1 MAASFVPVAVAD
13 VLLSRIVCSA
23 TDQISLNMLAY
34 TVQAVAGAGST
45 LRDAAVLIDTNFAAA
60 IKPCLG
66 VPATYYGVGCRKF
79 IAGGRLSAENSTT
92 ASTGPGTGGAL
103 LIARQTCGLITK
115 QTVLGGRGGRGR
127 MYVPFPGT
135 ASCDTSGVPT
145 AGYLANIGTIGTALL
160 ATLTNAGGLTLIPV
174 LLRYPRPNRLP
185 PVAIGTT
192 PLTGFTARLK
202 WATHR
207 TRGSYGKTNALPF

>member
-1 MAASFVPVAVAD
+1 MAASFVPIAVAD
-13 VLLSRIVCSA
+13 VLLARIVCEAS
-23 TDQISLNMLAY
+23 DQISLNMLAY

-45 LRDAAVLIDTNFAAA
+45 LRDAATLIDTNFAATF
-60 IKPCLG
+60 KPCLG

-79 IAGGRLSAENSTT
+79 VAGGRLSAENSTT

-103 LIARQTCGLITK
+103 LVARQTCGMITK

-135 ASCDTSGVPT
+135 ISCDTSGVPT
-145 AGYLANIGTIGTALL
+145 AAYLALIGTIGTALL
-160 ATLTNAGGLTLIPV
+160 ATLTNGGGLTLIPV

-185 PVAIGTT
+185 PIAIGTT
-192 PLTGFTARLK
+192 PLAGFTTRLK

-207 TRGSYGKTNALPF
+207 TRGSYGKTNQLPF